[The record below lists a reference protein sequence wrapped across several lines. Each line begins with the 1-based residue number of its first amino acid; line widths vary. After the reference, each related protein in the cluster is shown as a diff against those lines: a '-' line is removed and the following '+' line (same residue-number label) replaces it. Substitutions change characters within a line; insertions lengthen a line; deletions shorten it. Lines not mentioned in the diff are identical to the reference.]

1 MAVRRTSRDGGSTTP
16 ARRGPVSFGRSMIS
30 VAVLPRRYYLV
41 PLSIGAEYFTV
52 TALPRLIDRRDHRK
66 GAARRPL
73 VVTVAALAIAG
84 RSVLRAAGHGS
95 KGLQRSR

>member
-1 MAVRRTSRDGGSTTP
+1 MPRRNDRREPRTEP
-16 ARRGPVSFGRSMIS
+16 RRGPVSYGKSMIS

-41 PLSIGAEYFTV
+41 PLSVGAEYLTV
-52 TALPRLIDRRDHRK
+52 TALPRLIERRDQRK

-84 RSVLRAAGHGS
+84 RTVLRAAGHAPRGV
-95 KGLQRSR
+95 QRTR

>member
-1 MAVRRTSRDGGSTTP
+1 MPRRNDRTE
-16 ARRGPVSFGRSMIS
+16 ARRGPVSYGKSMIS

-41 PLSIGAEYFTV
+41 PLSVGAEYLTV
-52 TALPRLIDRRDHRK
+52 TALPRLIERRDHRK

-84 RSVLRAAGHGS
+84 RTVLRAAGHGG
-95 KGLQRSR
+95 KGVQRAR